1 MVTILKKKEP
11 PTLRNSQFFADSIM
25 KTTGS
30 FRFQKLAEPE
40 VLFIWNVF
48 TVFASEREF
57 LHT

>member
-25 KTTGS
+25 KTMVFEIS
-30 FRFQKLAEPE
+30 KLPEPE